1 MFSDITIER
10 FRGIRYAHIP
20 ELGRV
25 NVFFGKNNCGKSSLL
40 EAVFLVCGQSNPQLP
55 ININI
60 LRGYRTLHSMDD
72 LSIDFY
78 GLDTTSPIHISAGGN
93 ESRDLEISTIVSSS
107 KQVNLEKQVDT
118 SSMDTDGYYGLKLQF
133 GHNQSSEIIIKD
145 SEQTTGR
152 VNKSR
157 TYQEQL
163 KATLLT
169 PRLTFNSADLAQKLS
184 TMITNKE
191 IGKVLSVLRIIEP
204 KIQDI
209 TTNNDRILVDIGL
222 SRFLPIAVMGD
233 GILKLLDI
241 IITIAN
247 CANGVVLIDEV
258 DNGLHYSVMPLLWKA
273 ICTAAIENNV
283 QLFATTHNI
292 DSLKGLNT
300 SISEGGF
307 EPNLLS
313 AYKLVRIQSFGTAAQ
328 DELKTLRYT
337 AENMNYMI
345 TQEIEMR

>member
-10 FRGIRYAHIP
+10 FRGIRYANIP

-40 EAVFLVCGQSNPQLP
+40 EAIFLVCGQSNPQLP

-60 LRGYRTLHSMDD
+60 LRGYRTLRSIDD

-78 GLDTTSPIHISAGGN
+78 GLDTTSPIHISAGG
-93 ESRDLEISTIVSSS
+93 EEPRDLEISTIVSSS
-107 KQVNLEKQVDT
+107 KQVNIGEVVDT
-118 SSMDTDGYYGLKLQF
+118 SSIDSDGYYGLKLRF

-145 SEQTTGR
+145 REQTGQ
-152 VNKSR
+152 VNKSE
-157 TYQEQL
+157 TYLEPL
-163 KATLLT
+163 NGVLLT
-169 PRLTFNSADLAQKLS
+169 PRLTFNSTDLVQKLS
-184 TMITNKE
+184 AMIANKE
-191 IGKVLSVLRIIEP
+191 IGKVLSVLHVIEP

-209 TTNNDRILVDIGL
+209 TTNNDQILVDIGL

-241 IITIAN
+241 IITITN
-247 CANGVVLIDEV
+247 SANGIVLIDEV
-258 DNGLHYSVMPLLWKA
+258 DNGLHYSVMPLLWKM

-283 QLFATTHNI
+283 QVFATTHNI
-292 DSLKGLNT
+292 DSLKGLNI
-300 SISEGGF
+300 SISEGNF
-307 EPNLLS
+307 EPDLLS
-313 AYKLVRIQSFGTAAQ
+313 AYKLVRIQSSETAAK
-328 DELKTLRYT
+328 DELKALRYS
-337 AENMNYMI
+337 AENLNYMV